1 MSATNHNSYFFLQG
15 DGECATLARS
25 IDWASTSIGTPDQ
38 WPQSLRNTLALL
50 FSSQFPMLL
59 MWGEDLIQF
68 YNDAYRPS
76 LGNNGKHPQA
86 MGAHAA
92 DSWSDI
98 WDFVWPLIQ
107 QVRSTGKPVYYEDLM
122 VPIFRNGHMEDVY
135 WTFSYSAVYGDTGKI
150 EGVFAVCTETTAKID
165 TIKSLSKSK
174 AELEFAIEAAE
185 LGTWDLNP
193 ATGKFTANARLKT
206 WFGLQPDDEIP
217 LNTAVEVIAEKDR
230 QRVLDA
236 IAEANTYESGGKY
249 EIIYSIVDPV
259 TSAERVVLAKG
270 NTSFDE
276 NKNPYRFNGTLQDI
290 TNSQKSESKIAE
302 ARRLTDMAIKS
313 VGLGLFKI
321 DFESGAFEYTGEFA
335 TIMTG
340 RPIKNLTH
348 KTALR
353 YVHPDDMGMRDEA
366 IKAGIETGEL
376 YYAPRVIWEDGSV
389 HRVVIIGAQLDDE
402 KGNPTAFS
410 GTVRDI
416 TTQEMQKLALAE
428 SENRFKSMIEQAP
441 VATCLFTGREMTV
454 AIANDI
460 MIGVWGKD
468 RSVIGKPL
476 IEALPELEGQ
486 PFLDILDHV
495 FTTGETYEARAAR
508 ADLVV
513 DGKLQTFYFDF
524 SYKAIRDTTGKIYGV
539 MDIAIDVTKQVL
551 VQRQIDE
558 QQRQLLASFEEAPV
572 AIATLDVDQLKFR
585 SANKFYGELVGRK
598 PEDILNKPLLSA
610 LPELDG
616 QGFDE
621 LLQNVIATG
630 EPFIANEV
638 EAKLLR
644 NGVLQTIYVNLSY
657 QPRHN
662 ENGRVSGILVVAT
675 DVTEQVLSRKKVEDA
690 GTLLNNAVE
699 LAELATWKL
708 DIKKNV
714 FVYSARFMEWL
725 GFSEDTKSVAE
736 AYNPLPDDFRLSV
749 PAAVAKVLEP
759 GSPGLYDNEHPI
771 INRVT
776 GQQRIIHAN
785 AQVYYDQ
792 DGNPEFLSGTA
803 QDVTK
808 ERKLQQELEFKVKQR
823 TEEIER
829 VNAELATLNQSL
841 EVNNQE
847 LQQFAYIVSHDL
859 QEPVRKIAV
868 YMQLLEASIGPVG
881 EKSKEYIDKI
891 NTSAKRMT
899 NLVRDVLG
907 FSQLSGATET
917 FERVDLNEIV
927 AEIIAEYELTIEQ
940 TNAQITTD
948 ALPVIEGIPLQ
959 LSQLFG
965 NLISNSLKYVAEN
978 VSPKITIRVSKPVRE
993 ELQFSGVLS
1002 DKMYCK
1008 LQLGDNGIG
1017 FEQAYAEKIFAIFQR
1032 LHAKTAYTGTGI
1044 GLAMCRK
1051 ITQNH
1056 HGWISAQSVPGE
1068 GATFTILLPIEQAAK

>member
-1 MSATNHNSYFFLQG
+1 LSATNHNNYFFLQG
-15 DGECATLARS
+15 DGQCATLARS
-25 IDWASTSIGTPDQ
+25 VDWASTSLGNPDH

-50 FSSQFPMLL
+50 FSSQFPMFLW
-59 MWGEDLIQF
+59 WGDDLIQF

-76 LGNNGKHPQA
+76 LGNNGKHPKA
-86 MGAHAA
+86 MGARGE
-92 DSWSDI
+92 DSWPDI
-98 WDFVWPLIQ
+98 WDFIHPLIQ
-107 QVRSTGKPVYYEDLM
+107 QVRTTGKPVYYEDLLL
-122 VPIFRNGHMEDVY
+122 PIFRNGQMEDVY
-135 WTFSYSAVYGDTGKI
+135 WTFSYSAVYGDTGKVD
-150 EGVFAVCTETTAKID
+150 GVLVVCTETTVKVD
-165 TIKSLSKSK
+165 TIKNLSSSK

-193 ATGKFTANARLKT
+193 ITGKFSANARLKT
-206 WFGLQPDDEIP
+206 WFGLQPQDDIP
-217 LNTAVEVIAEKDR
+217 LNSAIAVIAEKDR

-236 IAEANTYESGGKY
+236 IEESNTYESGGKY
-249 EIIYSIVDPV
+249 EIVYTIIDPT
-259 TSAERVVLAKG
+259 TSTERVVLAKG
-270 NTSFDE
+270 NTWFDE
-276 NKNPYRFNGTLQDI
+276 NKKPYRFNGTLQDV
-290 TNSQKSESKIAE
+290 TDTQKSEAKIAE

-321 DFESGAFEYTGEFA
+321 DFETGEFEYTGEFA

-340 RPIKNLTH
+340 RPNKNLTH
-348 KTALR
+348 KKALR

-376 YYAPRVIWEDGSV
+376 YYAPRVVWEDGSV
-389 HRVVIIGAQLDDE
+389 HRVVIIGAQIADE
-402 KGNPTAFS
+402 QGNPTAFS

-441 VATCLFTGREMTV
+441 VATCLFTGREMKIE
-454 AIANDI
+454 IANDTI
-460 MIGVWGKD
+460 IAVWGKD

-476 IEALPELEGQ
+476 IEALPEIKGQ

-495 FTTGETYEARAAR
+495 FTTGETYEAKAAP

-539 MDIAIDVTKQVL
+539 MDMAIDVTKQVL
-551 VQRQIDE
+551 IQRQIDE

-572 AIATLDVDQLKFR
+572 AIATLDIDRLTFR
-585 SANKFYGELVGRK
+585 SANKFYCELVGRK
-598 PEDILNKPLLSA
+598 PQEIINKPLLEA
-610 LPELDG
+610 LPELQG

-630 EPFIANEV
+630 EAFLANEV

-644 NGVLQTIYVNLSY
+644 NGILETIYVNLSY
-657 QPRHN
+657 QPRHDEN
-662 ENGRVSGILVVAT
+662 EQVSGILVVAT

-690 GTLLNNAVE
+690 GAALNNAVE

-708 DIKKNV
+708 DIKNKV
-714 FVYSARFMEWL
+714 FIYSARFMEWL
-725 GFSEDTKSVAE
+725 GFSEDTKSVDE
-736 AYNPLPDDFRLSV
+736 AYNPLPDEFRLSV

-759 GSPGLYDNEHPI
+759 GSSGLYDNEHPI
-771 INRVT
+771 INKIT
-776 GQQRIIHAN
+776 GQVRIIHAN
-785 AQVYYDQ
+785 AQLYYDQ

-847 LQQFAYIVSHDL
+847 LQQFAYIASHDL

-868 YMQLLEASIGPVG
+868 YMQLLEASMGPVSD
-881 EKSKEYIDKI
+881 KSREYMDKV

-917 FERVDLNEIV
+917 FEPVDLNDIV
-927 AEIIAEYELTIEQ
+927 AEIVAEYELTIEQ
-940 TNAQITTD
+940 TQAQITTET
-948 ALPVIEGIPLQ
+948 LPVIEGIPLQ

-978 VSPKITIRVSKPVRE
+978 VKPSIKISVSEPSAQ

-1002 DKMYCK
+1002 DKRYCK
-1008 LQLGDNGIG
+1008 LQLTDNGIG

-1032 LHAKTAYTGTGI
+1032 LHAKTSYTGTGI

-1051 ITQNH
+1051 IAQNH
-1056 HGWISAQSVPGE
+1056 HGWISAQSQPGA
-1068 GATFTILLPIEQAAK
+1068 GATFIILLPLEQAEK